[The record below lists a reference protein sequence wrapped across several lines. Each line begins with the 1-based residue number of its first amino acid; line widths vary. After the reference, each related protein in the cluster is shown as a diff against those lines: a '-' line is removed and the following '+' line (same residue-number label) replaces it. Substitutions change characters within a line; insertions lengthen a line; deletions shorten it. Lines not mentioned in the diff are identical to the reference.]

1 MSNEINLQEFKM
13 HEKDSGSSSYQ
24 IARLTQRR
32 GLLKMVALRRKL
44 LDYVKREDLAQY
56 QSLIQRLGLRR

>member
-1 MSNEINLQEFKM
+1 MEGQLTLTKF
-13 HEKDSGSSSYQ
+13 SS
-24 IARLTQRR
+24 RR

>member
-24 IARLTQRR
+24 IARLTQR
-32 GLLKMVALRRKL
+32 LAHLT
-44 LDYVKREDLAQY
+44 EHLAQY

>member
-24 IARLTQRR
+24 IAHLTS
-32 GLLKMVALRRKL
+32 A
-44 LDYVKREDLAQY
+44 
-56 QSLIQRLGLRR
+56 SPT

>member
-24 IARLTQRR
+24 IARHAPLSMTTLPRQP
-32 GLLKMVALRRKL
+32 LP
-44 LDYVKREDLAQY
+44 
-56 QSLIQRLGLRR
+56 